1 MTTVSRYTRYYAH
14 SFIWKVTRMPQP
26 SATQQELNAI
36 LSESRH
42 PDSMALD
49 TMSTSEILSLINR
62 EDHTVAGAITQVIPQ
77 LSVAVEAIVD
87 RLKLGGRLFYCGAGT
102 SGRMG
107 IIDAVECRPTFS
119 VPDSLVQACIAGGES
134 AFIQAVEGAEDN
146 PSLAAQDLTQ
156 KALTAND
163 CVVAIAASGR
173 TPYAVGALQ
182 YAESKQALTIAISN
196 NPKGVINTLAKHTL
210 SVPVGPEI
218 ITGSTR
224 MKAGTSQKLLLN
236 MLSTTVMIKL
246 GKVYQN
252 LMVDVS
258 ATNAK
263 LIARAKRIVMQAT
276 HCSEEVANDALCS
289 ANQNA
294 KLAILMIHSGLD
306 NTHAAQLLDTHH
318 GFLRSAL
325 DATTSK
331 RK

>member
-1 MTTVSRYTRYYAH
+1 MT
-14 SFIWKVTRMPQP
+14 QP
-26 SATQQELNAI
+26 SATQQELNSI

-49 TMSTSEILSLINR
+49 TMSTTEILSLINR
-62 EDHTVAGAITQVIPQ
+62 EDHTVASAITAIIPS
-77 LSVAVEAIVD
+77 LSEAVEAIIE
-87 RLKLGGRLFYCGAGT
+87 RLKHGGRLFYCGAGT

-119 VPDSLVQACIAGGES
+119 VPDSLVQACIAGGER

-146 PSLAAQDLTQ
+146 PALAVHDLTE

-182 YAESKQALTIAISN
+182 YAKTKQALTIAISN
-196 NPKGVINTLAKHTL
+196 NPQGVINGLAKHTL

-224 MKAGTSQKLLLN
+224 MKAGTSQKLVLN
-236 MLSTTVMIKL
+236 MLSTTVMVKL

-263 LIARAKRIVMQAT
+263 LVARAKRIVMQAT
-276 HCSEEVANDALCS
+276 HCSEEVANEALGS
-289 ANQNA
+289 ADQNA
-294 KLAILMIHSGLD
+294 KLAILMIQSGLD
-306 NTHAAQLLDTHH
+306 KAEATSLLVTHH
-318 GFLRSAL
+318 GFLRAAL
-325 DATTSK
+325 DAATDK
-331 RK
+331 RA

>member
-294 KLAILMIHSGLD
+294 KLAILMIQSGLD
-306 NTHAAQLLDTHH
+306 HTHAAQLLDTHH